1 LKGKKYKFHGVY
13 DKMPALV
20 HKGKSDDKIADELN
34 TWKKGAIKKITKG
47 DFNSWASEIGAM
59 NKVIYEWNPHNTPV
73 LKDNTIE
80 LSTDLVNKQMQ
91 YAGYR
96 LAYLL
101 NLYFGK

>member
-1 LKGKKYKFHGVY
+1 MPQLIHKGKK
-13 DKMPALV
+13 DN
-20 HKGKSDDKIADELN
+20 DIAAELDVL
-34 TWKKGAIKKITKG
+34 KKGQIKKIVKG
-47 DFNSWASEIGAM
+47 DLHDWVHQIGSD

-73 LKDNTIE
+73 LRDDTIE
-80 LSTDLVNKQMQ
+80 LSTELVNKQMQ